1 MSSSFPVEFGRS
13 LALMLLEIRAELED
27 FEFQSLVES
36 APETGHFVTAEGNQ
50 ALTSRSADFVCNQ
63 PLKRLCRK
71 DDSYCSSANRN
82 AFNPIM
88 RWARNVPKA
97 MIC

>member
-1 MSSSFPVEFGRS
+1 MYSSFPLEFGRS

-63 PLKRLCRK
+63 PLKRLCRN
-71 DDSYCSSANRN
+71 DDLWLLCKSQCLQSHNEVGTKCS
-82 AFNPIM
+82 
-88 RWARNVPKA
+88 
-97 MIC
+97 